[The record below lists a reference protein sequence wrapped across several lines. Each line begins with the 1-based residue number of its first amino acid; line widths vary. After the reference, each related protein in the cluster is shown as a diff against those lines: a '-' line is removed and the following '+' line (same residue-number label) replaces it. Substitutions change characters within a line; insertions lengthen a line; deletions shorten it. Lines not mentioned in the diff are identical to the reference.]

1 MKVGR
6 IQESFLHFGHLLEP
20 VVEFWQFRI
29 YLFSL
34 KAGELIWAILFKNTQ
49 LNVSKSFFF
58 QFLNFNPK
66 KLRLWTSWEFEEANC
81 KIPQNKI
88 LMENDFSRYS
98 SSIRNFPNTWMRN
111 VGGLLL
117 LLDNCT
123 NFFIK
128 LTLSLSDSQF
138 SNWQTNPSTIIS

>member
-1 MKVGR
+1 
-6 IQESFLHFGHLLEP
+6 
-20 VVEFWQFRI
+20 
-29 YLFSL
+29 
-34 KAGELIWAILFKNTQ
+34 
-49 LNVSKSFFF
+49 
-58 QFLNFNPK
+58 
-66 KLRLWTSWEFEEANC
+66 
-81 KIPQNKI
+81 
-88 LMENDFSRYS
+88 
-98 SSIRNFPNTWMRN
+98 MRN